1 MLFKDRINSK
11 DLRISLETLINIRW
25 IAILG
30 QFFTVSFV
38 YYGLKFEFPYYITL
52 ALIFLS
58 AIINAYLEIN
68 KKKFLTINNFAA
80 TVSIFY
86 DLVQLVILLFMT
98 GGLSNP
104 FSILIIVPTT
114 ISVTY
119 LSRGSSQFIVA
130 CSIIFSTVI
139 AFYHMPLPT
148 PQNQTLDFPKYYE
161 IGMWLSLGIGII
173 FLGNYAYQLGR
184 DNRIRSEALNKLEQ
198 ELTNE
203 KVVNSVGGIAAAAV
217 HELATPLATISLV
230 SKELQKQISKNNL
243 AKDDINLLIEQS
255 ARCSSILKDIAE
267 KKQEDQFIAKVS
279 PKELVNEIVFSVDNK
294 FNKEINIINKSLNE
308 RIKMN
313 KKTEISYAIRNFI
326 ENAIKFAKSQ
336 IEIEID
342 QNKKNTNITISDD
355 GQGFQ
360 DDVISNLGQPYLK
373 SEKVNKNKKGMGL
386 GVFISKNLL
395 ERCNTK
401 VTFQNKK
408 NNSGA
413 VIKITWVNS
422 QMANL

>member
-1 MLFKDRINSK
+1 
-11 DLRISLETLINIRW
+11 
-25 IAILG
+25 
-30 QFFTVSFV
+30 
-38 YYGLKFEFPYYITL
+38 
-52 ALIFLS
+52 
-58 AIINAYLEIN
+58 
-68 KKKFLTINNFAA
+68 
-80 TVSIFY
+80 
-86 DLVQLVILLFMT
+86 
-98 GGLSNP
+98 
-104 FSILIIVPTT
+104 
-114 ISVTY
+114 
-119 LSRGSSQFIVA
+119 
-130 CSIIFSTVI
+130 
-139 AFYHMPLPT
+139 MPLPS
-148 PQNQTLDFPKYYE
+148 PQNQTLNFPKYYE

-230 SKELQKQISKNNL
+230 SNESKMKSKETT
-243 AKDDINLLIEQS
+243 KDDINLLIEQS

-313 KKTEISYAIRNFI
+313 MKTEISYAIRNFI

-342 QNKKNTNITISDD
+342 QK
-355 GQGFQ
+355 Q
-360 DDVISNLGQPYLK
+360 
-373 SEKVNKNKKGMGL
+373 
-386 GVFISKNLL
+386 
-395 ERCNTK
+395 
-401 VTFQNKK
+401 
-408 NNSGA
+408 
-413 VIKITWVNS
+413 KIPIL
-422 QMANL
+422 Q

>member
-1 MLFKDRINSK
+1 MFVKDRINSK
-11 DLRISLETLINIRW
+11 DLRITLETLINIRW

-38 YYGLKFEFPYYITL
+38 YYGLKFEFPYYIAL
-52 ALIFLS
+52 VLIFLS
-58 AIINAYLEIN
+58 AIINAYLEVN
-68 KKKFLTINNFAA
+68 KKKFLTIDNFAA

-119 LSRGSSQFIVA
+119 LSRGSSQFIVT

-139 AFYHMPLPT
+139 AFYHMPLPS
-148 PQNQTLDFPKYYE
+148 PQNQTLNFPKYYE

-279 PKELVNEIVFSVDNK
+279 PKGIDILPD
-294 FNKEINIINKSLNE
+294 
-308 RIKMN
+308 
-313 KKTEISYAIRNFI
+313 
-326 ENAIKFAKSQ
+326 KFASLS
-336 IEIEID
+336 ENSE
-342 QNKKNTNITISDD
+342 
-355 GQGFQ
+355 
-360 DDVISNLGQPYLK
+360 LK
-373 SEKVNKNKKGMGL
+373 SSIFNTLFVLHCMKFDNL
-386 GVFISKNLL
+386 VFLS
-395 ERCNTK
+395 
-401 VTFQNKK
+401 
-408 NNSGA
+408 
-413 VIKITWVNS
+413 
-422 QMANL
+422 